1 MADEKNMD
9 DAINRLNVEK
19 IAASHRTL
27 PEVAGQHVS
36 PEDLEY
42 IRKNNMVG
50 IQQNPHEVFADRVDY
65 YMDFMKQKSLRG
77 RLPGFLGPIA
87 TIGTATAAAL
97 APQETQAAPK
107 EVTDLL
113 LQFDQAYSP
122 TTFGERAVNNIKES
136 TLSEMSYAP
145 GTVAGERVVNALLPQ
160 KTPMVMQ
167 TPHQYGLKRVLPRL
181 AGGMGMGYVAAPEV
195 EGFLTG
201 KSGYDPNVHGIS
213 LEPIIP
219 VDIGRIP
226 YHFNRTVFGT
236 HDPIGAVS
244 NAFAEEMKNPSPRS
258 EILRNSMDF

>member
-1 MADEKNMD
+1 
-9 DAINRLNVEK
+9 
-19 IAASHRTL
+19 
-27 PEVAGQHVS
+27 
-36 PEDLEY
+36 
-42 IRKNNMVG
+42 MVG

-97 APQETQAAPK
+97 APQETQAMSK
-107 EVTDLL
+107 EQADLL
-113 LQFDQAYSP
+113 LQFDQGYSQVP
-122 TTFGERAVNNIKES
+122 NSRGEVFVNSVKDS
-136 TLSEMSYAP
+136 TLSDMSMAP
-145 GTVAGERVVNALLPQ
+145 GTVAGERAVNALLPQ
-160 KTPMVMQ
+160 KPMVMQ